1 MPSPFIGVRVPQEIY
16 DALQAHIESSGE
28 KQPKVIVNALQ
39 AYLNLPA
46 SAETS
51 LEERVN
57 YLEKRLSALEGRSS
71 HSQGSVRELTHAE
84 VARLT
89 GYTAGTIGRYHKD
102 NKTVINTDTGYEFIP
117 KTDGERRFW
126 IAQISEDIN

>member
-16 DALQAHIESSGE
+16 DALQAHIENSGE
-28 KQPKVIVNALQ
+28 KQPKVVVNALQ

-51 LEERVN
+51 LEEKVN
-57 YLEKRLSALEGRSS
+57 HLEERLSVLEGRSP
-71 HSQGSVRELTHAE
+71 HRQGSVREFTHKD

-89 GYTAGTIGRYHKD
+89 GYATSTISNYHGK
-102 NKTVINTDTGYEFIP
+102 NETVTNPETGYEFIP
-117 KTDGERRFW
+117 KNDGKRRFW